1 MTEETT
7 TTAIAMPVPS
17 NGMNIKPGMVIRVH
31 EKIEDMNAK
40 GEKRNRVQIFEGL
53 VLGVRGAG
61 QSRSMTVRK
70 ETDGFGVEKI
80 YPVHSP
86 NIAKIDIVK
95 QMDVRRA
102 KLSFIKDFGRRLKE
116 VGKKKQK

>member
-1 MTEETT
+1 
-7 TTAIAMPVPS
+7 MPEV
-17 NGMNIKPGMVIRVH
+17 KPGMVIRVH